1 MQGELHPISGPWPGQ
16 LAILRRPRGHD
27 WLTDEVR
34 TWRRAGVDVVV
45 SLLTNQETVELGL
58 TEEHRAAADE
68 GLRFISFP
76 IADYSVPKS
85 EESVIHLMRQ
95 LNELLSA
102 GKHVGIHCR
111 QGIGRSGLIAASLLV
126 VVGEEP
132 SEAFAHVAAGR
143 GAMVPDTAAQREW
156 VCNLAKNV
164 DFQSPFSFAK

>member
-34 TWRRAGVDVVV
+34 TWRAAGVDVVV
-45 SLLTNQETVELGL
+45 SLLTDEETIELGL
-58 TEEHRAAADE
+58 TEERRAAADQS
-68 GLRFISFP
+68 LRFISFP

-85 EESVIHLMRQ
+85 EESVIQLVRQ
-95 LNELLSA
+95 LQELLYA

-126 VVGEEP
+126 AVGEEP
-132 SEAFAHVAAGR
+132 SDAFARVAAGR
-143 GAMVPDTAAQREW
+143 GAPVPDTAAQREW
-156 VCNLAKNV
+156 VCSLAKNV
-164 DFQSPFSFAK
+164 DFQSKLSFAK